1 MDKSSKGEHRNGRLH
16 KSALYK
22 ACQDAQALYDII
34 GDEDVLDEWVA
45 EQITVSTEALETVL
59 KFVEYEKMFPV
70 IPDPDPAVTEESQKD
85 ENNYLSNEDKR
96 YPTPMEAENG
106 DGFISRCIVD
116 PNMKTRYSEQSD
128 RFMACMLIWKE
139 VGKPG
144 ANKVDNPGE
153 KFEDPME
160 LKEEELKDPSK
171 PVLP

>member
-1 MDKSSKGEHRNGRLH
+1 MKESNKAEYHEGRLH

-22 ACQDAQALYDII
+22 ACQDAQALYDLID
-34 GDEDVLDEWVA
+34 DEEMLDEWVA
-45 EQITVSTEALETVL
+45 EQIRVSTETLETVL
-59 KFVEYEKMFPV
+59 KYVEYEKMFPA
-70 IPDPDPAVTEESQKD
+70 IPDPQPIINEEEQKE

-106 DGFISRCIVD
+106 DGFISRCIID
-116 PNMKTRYSEQSD
+116 PNMKNRYPEQSD

-144 ANKVDNPGE
+144 AKEVDNPGE
-153 KFEDPME
+153 QFEDPM
-160 LKEEELKDPSK
+160 KAPQEEITDPAK

>member
-1 MDKSSKGEHRNGRLH
+1 MKKSSKAEHRDGRLH

-22 ACQDAQALYDII
+22 ACQDAQALYDMI

-45 EQITVSTEALETVL
+45 EQIRVSTETLETVL
-59 KFVEYEKMFPV
+59 KFVEYEKMFPP
-70 IPDPDPAVTEESQKD
+70 IPEPGPIIDEESQKD

-116 PNMKTRYSEQSD
+116 PNMKNRYPEQSD

-144 ANKVDNPGE
+144 SNETDNPGE
-153 KFEDPME
+153 KFEDPMQPG
-160 LKEEELKDPSK
+160 EEKIKDPSK